1 MRSSILF
8 ASALVAG
15 ALARPHLNLH
25 LRKKGIITEV
35 AVEVVTVEVI
45 VTVTA
50 GNEQATSTSSCIS
63 TTATPVSTPPAVPS
77 SSASSQPPIRTPA
90 SKAEARPESSAPPKI
105 ESQPVVP
112 SSTSSALKP
121 QPTAKP
127 STTAAPVPSPAPS
140 PEHKQEPKP
149 EPVSSSEVAA
159 APSPK
164 PDPKPAP
171 APSPSPEH
179 KSAPAPAPSPDPQ
192 PSTPTDDHLKGP
204 EEAYLSSGPEYVAAM
219 LYHHNAARANHAAE
233 PLTWDDACEANA
245 RIAAQKCNFGH
256 FIPEGAG
263 QGQNLFTVSGDA
275 FNATAGITESWYKGE
290 LEPMLPYF
298 GDKDVPDDV
307 FHEVG
312 HLTQVVWKGTT
323 KIGCVSIDCG
333 DKMIVG
339 GAASSMNKYTVCNY
353 APAGNVFGGYREN
366 VVRPISLTNL
376 GGWAD

>member
-149 EPVSSSEVAA
+149 EPVSSSEVVA
-159 APSPK
+159 
-164 PDPKPAP
+164 
-171 APSPSPEH
+171 APSPSPDH

-323 KIGCVSIDCG
+323 KVGCVSIDCG